1 MDGEG
6 ITEGIFDVE
15 RDFELVRRLFPEVD
29 DVAAYKYAYAVYIS
43 NPNIHLIFGDL
54 TIERTDQSGHRTG
67 FQAHLKKHQPKSMTD
82 LVFLI
87 DSYHLGLK
95 RPGYTLDSGQ
105 FRDMGV
111 VDQILKDSKGILLW
125 HYQLDHLFGCFYRDW
140 NKVVELR
147 RDLNRKKTEVFD
159 LGENLKFDQVTT
171 LNDVIRERMI
181 FSITSYPNFKGGL
194 ALFQHLAINHLNSK
208 RR

>member
-6 ITEGIFDVE
+6 ITEGIFDVGK
-15 RDFELVRRLFPEVD
+15 DFELVRRLFPEVD
-29 DVAAYKYAYAVYIS
+29 DIIAYKSAYAVYIS
-43 NPNIHLIFGDL
+43 KGNIRPIFGDL
-54 TIERTDQSGHRTG
+54 TMERTDQSGHRTG
-67 FQAHLKKHQPKSMTD
+67 FQAHLKNHQPKSVTD

-95 RPGYTLDSGQ
+95 RPGYTLNSGQ

-140 NKVVELR
+140 NKVIELR
-147 RDLNRKKTEVFD
+147 KDLNRKKTEVFA
-159 LGENLKFDQVTT
+159 LGEQLKFDQGNT
-171 LNDVIRERMI
+171 LNDVLRERMV
-181 FSITSYPNFKGGL
+181 FSVTVYPNFQGGL
-194 ALFQHLAINHLNSK
+194 ALFQHLAINH
-208 RR
+208 